1 MLLVYW
7 GTLANPLMFITQIG
21 KQLSDQFIEA
31 ERTLAIMR
39 TQPGVQN
46 KAQAPPF
53 CFNEGDVQFNQV
65 NFSYDGKKKILQD
78 VCLSIPAGQTL
89 ALVGRTGSGKSTAL
103 KLISRFY
110 DITNGAIRIYGQDI
124 RDVDMYSLRDRIGV
138 VPQLGLCDAR
148 PVRTR

>member
-1 MLLVYW
+1 M
-7 GTLANPLMFITQIG
+7 
-21 KQLSDQFIEA
+21 
-31 ERTLAIMR
+31 
-39 TQPGVQN
+39 
-46 KAQAPPF
+46 
-53 CFNEGDVQFNQV
+53 QFNQV